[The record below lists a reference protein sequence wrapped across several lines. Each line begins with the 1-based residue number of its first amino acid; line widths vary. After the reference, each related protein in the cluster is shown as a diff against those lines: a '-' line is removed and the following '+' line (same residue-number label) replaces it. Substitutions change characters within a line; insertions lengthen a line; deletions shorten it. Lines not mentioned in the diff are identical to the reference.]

1 MTYGPMTQ
9 RIKRNRGRL
18 SEVMSSYERGE
29 ARGITSGK
37 GETTS
42 GSLVKKRSKSK
53 DYAAQSPGKL
63 DFFTKYLA
71 AQDDRFNKMKEFK
84 TANAGSFT
92 DSPFL
97 PKGRAGMSD
106 AEYKKKF
113 IEGTGRDFG
122 GADLV
127 DSQVGFLK
135 KLKMMESSG
144 RKDVVNSRGYMGLYQ
159 VGDDR
164 LAEFKKGTG
173 FKFTKKEF
181 LAEGDLQESFAAWH
195 IDDIDKLYNKN
206 NISSIMGRDSFRAVA
221 HLGGKTGA
229 LKYAK
234 TRHLPIGHP
243 EKYNK
248 HDGGKK
254 KDKQGNPI
262 IGTWLHEYDEKFDN
276 TKDK

>member
-9 RIKRNRGRL
+9 RIKRNRGRWG
-18 SEVMSSYERGE
+18 EVMSSYGKGKTAYEEGE
-29 ARGITSGK
+29 ARGITSG
-37 GETTS
+37 
-42 GSLVKKRSKSK
+42 SLVKKRNKSK

-113 IEGTGRDFG
+113 IEGTGKDFG

-234 TRHLPIGHP
+234 TRHLPKGDP
-243 EKYNK
+243 NKYNT
-248 HDGGKK
+248 HDGIKGK
-254 KDKQGNPI
+254 
-262 IGTWLHEYDEKFDN
+262 IGTYLSEYDKKFDN

>member
-1 MTYGPMTQ
+1 MTYGPMTK
-9 RIKRNRGRL
+9 RIKKDRGSL
-18 SEVMSSYERGE
+18 GEVMSSYERGE

-37 GETTS
+37 GGTTS
-42 GSLVKKRSKSK
+42 RSLVKKRNQAK
-53 DYAAQSPGKL
+53 DYAAQSPRKL
-63 DFFTKYLA
+63 DFFSKFLA
-71 AQDDRFNKMKEFK
+71 LQDDRFNKMKEFK
-84 TANAGSFT
+84 TANADGFT

-97 PKGRAGMSD
+97 PKGRADMSN
-106 AEYKKKF
+106 AEYNKKF
-113 IEGTGRDFG
+113 IKGTGRDSG

-127 DSQVGFLK
+127 DPQVDFLK

-195 IDDIDKLYNKN
+195 ITDIDALYDKRK
-206 NISSIMGRDSFRAVA
+206 IKMPRDSFRAVA
-221 HLGGKTGA
+221 HLGGKEGA

>member
-1 MTYGPMTQ
+1 MTYGPMTK
-9 RIKRNRGRL
+9 RIKKDRGSL
-18 SEVMSSYERGE
+18 DEVMSSYERGE

-37 GETTS
+37 GGTTS
-42 GSLVKKRSKSK
+42 RSLVKKRNQAK
-53 DYAAQSPGKL
+53 DYAAQSPRKL
-63 DFFTKYLA
+63 DFFSKFLA
-71 AQDDRFNKMKEFK
+71 LQDDRFNKMKEFK
-84 TANAGSFT
+84 TANADGFT

-97 PKGRAGMSD
+97 PKGRADMSN
-106 AEYKKKF
+106 AEYNKKF
-113 IEGTGRDFG
+113 IKGTGRDSG

-127 DSQVGFLK
+127 DPQVDFLK

-195 IDDIDKLYNKN
+195 IGDIDKLYNKN

-234 TRHLPIGHP
+234 TRHLPKGDP
-243 EKYNK
+243 NKYNT
-248 HDGGKK
+248 HDGIRGK
-254 KDKQGNPI
+254 
-262 IGTWLHEYDEKFDN
+262 IGTYLSEYDKKFDN